1 MSAPGRFPWCTFY
14 HFPIGMS
21 RSKTVFPTN
30 MHQGFGRD
38 RVESLC
44 RGSEEFGGT
53 RSWEETQLGQLTQT
67 SQGDIPYHMVSH

>member
-1 MSAPGRFPWCTFY
+1 
-14 HFPIGMS
+14 
-21 RSKTVFPTN
+21 

-67 SQGDIPYHMVSH
+67 SQGDIPFK